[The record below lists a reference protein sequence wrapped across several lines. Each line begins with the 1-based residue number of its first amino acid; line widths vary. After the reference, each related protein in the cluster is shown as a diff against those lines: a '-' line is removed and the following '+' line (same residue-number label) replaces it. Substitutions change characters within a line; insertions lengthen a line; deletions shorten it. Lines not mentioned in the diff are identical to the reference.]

1 MIISKALQRFIASGG
16 KIQKLKPQKVKSSF
30 AKTEIEAQE
39 RGIKTFKEKFG
50 EKPQYMGFDEASAIR
65 LAGEEL
71 AGKTSRKTFFKKF
84 TKDLSRSRTRTAI
97 GIKGSKEL
105 KKRVIPT
112 WKVSTHRYKTSVVSG
127 KTIPYGKLK
136 QAGTTV
142 QRKPQITTAKK
153 LRFAKS
159 KGALKAFET
168 ARTKEDKIFIK
179 TLEKFTGSTKKPHF
193 KTFWKKLDKPIK
205 W

>member
-16 KIQKLKPQKVKSSF
+16 KIKKLKPQKTPKSSF

-39 RGIKTFKEKFG
+39 RGIKTFKKKFG
-50 EKPQYMGFDEASAIR
+50 EKPQYMGFGEASAIK

-71 AGKTSRKTFFKKF
+71 AGKTSRKTFFKTFMGTRKRIG
-84 TKDLSRSRTRTAI
+84 TSTSALGRSRTRTAI
-97 GIKGSKEL
+97 GIKSTK
-105 KKRVIPT
+105 
-112 WKVSTHRYKTSVVSG
+112 KVSKKG
-127 KTIPYGKLK
+127 IIKAK
-136 QAGTTV
+136 Q
-142 QRKPQITTAKK
+142 
-153 LRFAKS
+153 

-168 ARTKEDKIFIK
+168 ARKKEDIVFER
-179 TLEKFTGSTKKPHF
+179 TLTKFTGQSKKPHF